1 MSHENHYTTH
11 NATTL
16 SHLVGFQGIHHAHGK
31 PHLTPCIVSQIQLSV
46 QVTTRICEPVFK

>member
-1 MSHENHYTTH
+1 MSHENNYTTH